1 MKDQLI
7 LTLIVGAVAGLFG
20 AALINLFLPDS
31 STRADERGRTPIV
44 RGPVEDDGELAE
56 RLADLELQNLAL
68 LERLETLEESMSL
81 LGSRRVVADT
91 PAPVEAQEV
100 DESIAA
106 LAAALRSGQGPDE
119 FQVLVENALG
129 EIRAQEERER
139 AQEREQLI
147 LERVDKRLEELG
159 EELGLTPYQV
169 DAMRPILIE
178 QDSKRMAI
186 TDEIREQSRDWREAR
201 EDFTELRDATIE
213 RLADVLTP
221 DQLERY
227 EQLENPFGR
236 RGPGGAGRA
245 PGGGRRR

>member
-44 RGPVEDDGELAE
+44 RGPAQDDDELAAQLRE
-56 RLADLELQNLAL
+56 LELQNLDIS
-68 LERLETLEESMSL
+68 ERLRTLEESLAL

-91 PAPVEAQEV
+91 PAELEEQER

-119 FQVLVENALG
+119 FQVLVENALQ

-139 AQEREQLI
+139 ELEREQQI
-147 LERVDKRLEELG
+147 LERVDRRLEELS
-159 EELGLTPYQV
+159 EELGLTGYQV
-169 DAMRPILIE
+169 DAMRPILVE
-178 QDSKRMAI
+178 RDAKRM
-186 TDEIREQSRDWREAR
+186 ELSEKVRESGSWMAFRE
-201 EDFTELRDATIE
+201 EYTELREATLE

-221 DQLERY
+221 EQLERY
-227 EQLENPFGR
+227 ERSENPF
-236 RGPGGAGRA
+236 
-245 PGGGRRR
+245 GGGRRRAGGRGR